1 MEFFGNILPFLI
13 FILIAISKM
22 QKKTQRAKPAEKRNL
37 SQEVNPSPLEQR
49 MKKAV
54 GNRDYKN
61 IGNMLR
67 QEINTAIGEM
77 MEGKKG
83 SPQPK
88 IAPLEDPKELEDED
102 IIEQYIESEKERFQK
117 KIETRGIQVDG
128 GISDTIR
135 EKEIGRRIKPIRND
149 EMVRGIILSEVLGKP
164 KSLKK

>member
-13 FILIAISKM
+13 FILIVISKT
-22 QKKTQRAKPAEKRNL
+22 KKNTQRTKPAEKRNL
-37 SQEVNPSPLEQR
+37 SQEVNPRPLEQR

-54 GNRDYKN
+54 GNRDYRN
-61 IGNMLR
+61 IGDMLR
-67 QEINTAIGEM
+67 QEINTAIGEL

-83 SPQPK
+83 SPQHK
-88 IAPLEDPKELEDED
+88 IDPLEDPKELEDED
-102 IIEQYIESEKERFQK
+102 IIEQYIEAEKERFQK

-128 GISDTIR
+128 GISDTIG

-164 KSLKK
+164 KSLKR